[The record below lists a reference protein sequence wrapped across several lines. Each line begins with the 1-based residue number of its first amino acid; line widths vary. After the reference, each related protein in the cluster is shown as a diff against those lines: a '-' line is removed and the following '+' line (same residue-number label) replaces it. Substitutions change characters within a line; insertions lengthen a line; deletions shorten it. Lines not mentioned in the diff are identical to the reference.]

1 MAEAVYDAIIVGG
14 GPGGLS
20 AAIVAGLRGM
30 NVLLLD
36 GGSFGGLLAS
46 LYPQKI
52 VSNYPGFPEGT
63 TAHAIAMNM
72 VEQARS
78 LGVDMRNERALQ
90 ISTDLSV
97 KTDVRVYKGK
107 SIILATGSR
116 PREVGILGEMEFN
129 TTDRGV
135 YYYVTDLKKFRDKRV
150 LIGGGG
156 DTAIDSALSL
166 LDVASKIF
174 IVHRRDSFRA
184 LEHNVKKVLASN
196 LVEAMLES
204 QIEKINGAEHVESV
218 VVRDKEGKSSSID
231 VEAVILAFGQVPNNE
246 IFKDLGLELDYE
258 GKIVID
264 EKQKTN
270 LKGIYAAGDIVSGT
284 GSLELIVVAIAQGA
298 IAAHHAYLET
308 ATPYWG

>member
-1 MAEAVYDAIIVGG
+1 
-14 GPGGLS
+14 
-20 AAIVAGLRGM
+20 
-30 NVLLLD
+30 
-36 GGSFGGLLAS
+36 
-46 LYPQKI
+46 
-52 VSNYPGFPEGT
+52 
-63 TAHAIAMNM
+63 
-72 VEQARS
+72 
-78 LGVDMRNERALQ
+78 
-90 ISTDLSV
+90 
-97 KTDVRVYKGK
+97 
-107 SIILATGSR
+107 
-116 PREVGILGEMEFN
+116 
-129 TTDRGV
+129 
-135 YYYVTDLKKFRDKRV
+135 
-150 LIGGGG
+150 
-156 DTAIDSALSL
+156 
-166 LDVASKIF
+166 
-174 IVHRRDSFRA
+174 
-184 LEHNVKKVLASN
+184 
-196 LVEAMLES
+196 MLES